1 MFTDEEITLD
11 EEVFKALEVLKLL
24 HSRLG
29 KGVAYNDIRSI
40 KTLCKNEKKLSD
52 HLDNEIFDALEEL
65 QALRTRG
72 KLFTR
77 MTLPLVR
84 RAFSAS
90 LAKDI
95 VTVQPMTLPE
105 NLIFFVSSSA
115 TVPITKKKSQ

>member
-1 MFTDEEITLD
+1 MISDL
-11 EEVFKALEVLKLL
+11 LKLF
-24 HSRLG
+24 
-29 KGVAYNDIRSI
+29 A
-40 KTLCKNEKKLSD
+40 KNEKKLSD